1 MMQMKQYLKKNPATN
16 VKNMQGKVKICNHY
30 KTYPKS
36 FVGILAIQSTFLFQ
50 KKKKRLC
57 TLKKLLTA
65 NTLSISFCTLQFK
78 QSISCSKQ
86 LDISSVLPKGNLST

>member
-1 MMQMKQYLKKNPATN
+1 MMQMKQYFKKKKPATN

-50 KKKKRLC
+50 KKKK
-57 TLKKLLTA
+57 TLYTKKATY
-65 NTLSISFCTLQFK
+65 S
-78 QSISCSKQ
+78 
-86 LDISSVLPKGNLST
+86 

>member
-1 MMQMKQYLKKNPATN
+1 MMQMKQYFKKKPATN

-50 KKKKRLC
+50 KKKKD
-57 TLKKLLTA
+57 
-65 NTLSISFCTLQFK
+65 F
-78 QSISCSKQ
+78 
-86 LDISSVLPKGNLST
+86 VH